1 MCKSNKNLLS
11 LTFFAHERLIKRDF
25 SFSNK
30 KKCVILH
37 AFRATM
43 EKKRILIANKFYYP
57 RGGDCIVAMNL
68 ERLLKDQGHEVAVF
82 AMQYP
87 ENVDSGWNGYYA
99 SQVDFAGPLGN
110 NLNAAKRLMGW
121 GDIKSAFN
129 KILDDFKPDIVHM
142 HNIHSYLS
150 PVLAKLAKRR
160 GCRVVWTLHDYKL
173 VCPSYACLLDG
184 KPCERCIGRGKM
196 QVLKN
201 RCMKG
206 SFAASAMAWLEAL
219 KWNRNVLDR
228 YVDAFICPSQFMASK
243 MKKDGFDPEKLH
255 VVCNHIDPKKQELF
269 GSLDIEREDYYVY
282 VGRLSDEKGVETLLN
297 VASQLPHT
305 LKLAGDGPL
314 RKQLEEQYASCRN
327 IEFLG
332 HQDAIQ
338 VAKLL
343 SKARFSVVPS
353 EWYENNPLSVIES
366 LCAGTPVV
374 GARIGG
380 IPELLNDD
388 NGITFASGSREE
400 LATAINRAYSAEWHH
415 DTIKETAK
423 LRFSPNEHIKQIF
436 DIYSI

>member
-1 MCKSNKNLLS
+1 
-11 LTFFAHERLIKRDF
+11 
-25 SFSNK
+25 
-30 KKCVILH
+30 
-37 AFRATM
+37 M

-68 ERLLKDQGHEVAVF
+68 ERLLKEQGHEVAVF

-110 NLNAAKRLMGW
+110 KLNAAKRLMGW
-121 GDIKSAFN
+121 GDIKASFN

>member
-1 MCKSNKNLLS
+1 
-11 LTFFAHERLIKRDF
+11 
-25 SFSNK
+25 
-30 KKCVILH
+30 
-37 AFRATM
+37 M

-68 ERLLKDQGHEVAVF
+68 ERLLKEQGHEVAVF

-110 NLNAAKRLMGW
+110 KLNAAKRLMGW
-121 GDIKSAFN
+121 GDIKASFN

-243 MKKDGFDPEKLH
+243 MKKDGFDPKKLH

>member
-1 MCKSNKNLLS
+1 M
-11 LTFFAHERLIKRDF
+11 D
-25 SFSNK
+25 
-30 KKCVILH
+30 
-37 AFRATM
+37 
-43 EKKRILIANKFYYP
+43 KKRILIANKFYYP

-68 ERLLKDQGHEVAVF
+68 ERLLKEQGHEVAVF
-82 AMQYP
+82 AMDYP
-87 ENVDSGWNGYYA
+87 ENIDSGWNDYYP
-99 SQVDFAGPLGN
+99 SQVDFSGSLGN
-110 NLNAAKRLMGW
+110 KLNAAKRLMGW

-228 YVDAFICPSQFMASK
+228 YADAFICPSQFMASK

-314 RKQLEEQYASCRN
+314 RKQLEEQYASCKN
-327 IEFLG
+327 IDFLG

-380 IPELLNDD
+380 IPELLNHD

-400 LATAINRAYSAEWHH
+400 LAAAINRAYSVEWHH
-415 DTIKETAK
+415 DTIKETAN

-436 DIYSI
+436 DIYSF